1 MAKRTFE
8 EAMKEVNKK
17 IADDRKKALAKNKE
31 LQSDEHRE
39 KIKNR
44 LVSIAEATTPLGDV
58 QTGIDAKTAYDEGRY
73 LDALGNAGMIGLGYT
88 PFGPLAKAGKAG
100 YKSLNQ
106 ANKYRKFKNEA
117 ARRGGP
123 LSPHYMEKMTGNP
136 RVDRLANQNVANM
149 RSTITDKDYPHT
161 KGISELEQ
169 ALIDSDPRYKDARFA
184 FTGQNENVAYD
195 IADLIPPKGY
205 DGKRLFLGKEPPV
218 ASDYAIKAAKF
229 KKRTNLKDPAV
240 LESRGKMVAIPFHK
254 DFPLPDYF
262 DENLISGNYMNIT
275 ERVNGK
281 DIIKSV
287 PNPRIMGRE
296 ELTIPIDK
304 IAELKKHV
312 IGGRG
317 LVLQPGAGKDASTM
331 HKVAKLIR
339 EGKYRDQIE

>member
-17 IADDRKKALAKNKE
+17 IVDDRKKALAKNKE

-73 LDALGNAGMIGLGYT
+73 LDAAGNAAMIGLGYT

-117 ARRGGP
+117 ARRRGP

-136 RVDRLANQNVANM
+136 RVDRLANQNIANM
-149 RSTITDKDYPHT
+149 RSIVTDKDYPHT
-161 KGISELEQ
+161 KGISDLEQ
-169 ALIDSDPRYKDARFA
+169 ALIDSNPMYKDARFA
-184 FTGQNENVAYD
+184 FTGQNEKVAYD
-195 IADLIPPKGY
+195 IADLIPPKDYESGT
-205 DGKRLFLGKEPPV
+205 RLFLGKEPPV
-218 ASDYAIKAAKF
+218 GSDYAIKAARF
-229 KKRTNLKDPAV
+229 KKRTNLEEAPV
-240 LESRGKMVAIPFHK
+240 LDSRGKLIAIPFSK
-254 DFPLPDYF
+254 DAPIDDLFQTTK
-262 DENLISGNYMNIT
+262 ISGNRKT
-275 ERVNGK
+275 LKDSKGK
-281 DIIKSV
+281 EIGSEA
-287 PNPRIMGRE
+287 NPRINNRE
-296 ELTIPIDK
+296 QLTIPIDK
-304 IAELKKHV
+304 LAELKKYV
-312 IGGRG
+312 IGGKG
-317 LVLQPGAGKDASTM
+317 LILPPGAGKDNSTM
-331 HKVAKLIR
+331 ATVARLIK